1 MGHFRFAA
9 VGDNCVDRFQ
19 APINQSLIGGNAV
32 NVAVQLARLG
42 HSSFYFGA
50 VGKDV
55 DGERTT
61 RALKDNGVE
70 TSCLQLR
77 PGNTAYTNIEQT
89 ASGDRIIAYED
100 FGTCAGYRPS
110 EEDIA
115 VLKTMDHVHLGW
127 LDDAGE
133 LRRRLSSEGVSLS
146 QDISVNANPENL
158 GVAGLTVAFASAGA
172 RGAPALLSACEWRRL
187 CGRNLRERRCAGASR
202 RGIRGILNRAGHGR
216 GYDRRGRQLHRR
228 ISGGLRGTAAA
239 RRLPGTRP
247 RLRGHHLHPCW
258 WISPATAAAIASPQT
273 ATTTRRRQV
282 IRSAAPFRFSAGSG

>member
-172 RGAPALLSACEWRRL
+172 RGAPADSLLSYLLANGAACAVVT
-187 CGRNLRERRCAGASR
+187 CGSDGALAR
-202 RGIRGILNRAGHGR
+202 RGEEFGDSSIAPVTVVDTTGAGDSFIAGFLAAFVAQQPLVACLEQGR
-216 GYDRRGRQLHRR
+216 D
-228 ISGGLRGTAAA
+228 
-239 RRLPGTRP
+239 
-247 RLRGHHLHPCW
+247 C
-258 WISPATAAAIASPQT
+258 AAITCTHVGGFPQ
-273 ATTTRRRQV
+273 Q
-282 IRSAAPFRFSAGSG
+282 PLPL